1 MTDDKDQR
9 CLRSILKIFF
19 QPTTLEPDYKYSPSG
34 KADNLNILAYQ
45 KRELIFKLLPVE

>member
-19 QPTTLEPDYKYSPSG
+19 QPDTLAPDYKYSPSG
-34 KADNLNILAYQ
+34 KGHNSFSVIVARVMSPN
-45 KRELIFKLLPVE
+45 